1 MRVEV
6 YEVVARSAK
15 ERGITVSELGR
26 RTDINHVLLRNSLH
40 GKRGLR
46 ADELVK
52 LSRELGLEMSD
63 FAEVA

>member
-1 MRVEV
+1 MKEAYQVIAEKVE
-6 YEVVARSAK
+6 ST
-15 ERGITVSELGR
+15 GITAAELAR
-26 RTDINHVLLRNSLH
+26 RTSIHPVLLRNSLH

-52 LSRELGLEMSD
+52 LSRELNLEMSD

>member
-1 MRVEV
+1 MKEAYQVIFEK
-6 YEVVARSAK
+6 AKSTGISAA
-15 ERGITVSELGR
+15 ELAR
-26 RTDINHVLLRNSLH
+26 RTEIHPVLLRNSLH

-46 ADELVK
+46 ANELVK